1 VCFKFVNVVVLYSIM
16 YLSCLYFILDEKT
29 MIVIRRDG
37 TNDSYDDHAVMM
49 IITQNV
55 RGVDK

>member
-1 VCFKFVNVVVLYSIM
+1 
-16 YLSCLYFILDEKT
+16 